1 MSLLT
6 LVRLECFT
14 YSAHVKPKTAT
25 QVLADLVEFVN
36 DWIGALHLGDL
47 GGSCSGVHITGGS
60 KPWRRQMASI
70 VPRIVALAMCL
81 RCAIRQPAAVTPAPM
96 RAEQAATSA
105 VTRISVFVMVL
116 SVPVRT
122 TACVCRARAER
133 WTRMPVSHVVA
144 FLGLPALVLAQACQ
158 PSSVKKEAS
167 VGDHT
172 TVPTS
177 TPAPAAAGAP
187 STRDAHTSTP
197 DQAERRKD
205 PAALAPLAED
215 GTLVDLEVP
224 KFRDA
229 VVSVPLRATKPR
241 PVVLALHG
249 NYDRP
254 EWQCEVMREITGAYP
269 FILCPRGIPRRD
281 APKSE
286 NRWEYGSAQQVKA
299 EIEAGLSA
307 MKERFPGYVAEGPIV
322 FTGFSLGAILGR
334 SIVAADPERFS
345 RVVFTEGGGE
355 GWNFKK
361 FKQGGGL
368 RVLFG
373 CAQRGCAAARRA
385 NAKTAERAGVEI
397 RVADGGNI
405 GHTYDG
411 PVARAIQADW
421 DWLVEGDERW
431 VR

>member
-1 MSLLT
+1 MS
-6 LVRLECFT
+6 
-14 YSAHVKPKTAT
+14 
-25 QVLADLVEFVN
+25 
-36 DWIGALHLGDL
+36 
-47 GGSCSGVHITGGS
+47 
-60 KPWRRQMASI
+60 
-70 VPRIVALAMCL
+70 
-81 RCAIRQPAAVTPAPM
+81 
-96 RAEQAATSA
+96 
-105 VTRISVFVMVL
+105 
-116 SVPVRT
+116 
-122 TACVCRARAER
+122 
-133 WTRMPVSHVVA
+133 VSRVVA
-144 FLGLPALVLAQACQ
+144 FLGLPALLLAQACQ
-158 PSSVKKEAS
+158 PSSVEKEAS

-172 TVPTS
+172 SVPTS
-177 TPAPAAAGAP
+177 TTAPAAARAP
-187 STRDAHTSTP
+187 STHDTSTSAP
-197 DQAERRKD
+197 VNASSTR
-205 PAALAPLAED
+205 PSAALAPLAED

-224 KFRDA
+224 KFRAA
-229 VVSVPLRATKPR
+229 VVSVPLRATQPR

-269 FILCPRGIPRRD
+269 FILCPRGIPRRG

-299 EIEAGLSA
+299 EIEAGLTA

-334 SIVAADPERFS
+334 SIVGSAPERFS

-355 GWNFKK
+355 GWNFKQ

-385 NAKTAERAGVEI
+385 NARQAERAGVEVRI
-397 RVADGGNI
+397 ADGGNI

-411 PVARAIQADW
+411 PVARAIQAEW
-421 DWLVEGDERW
+421 NWLMEGDERW

>member
-1 MSLLT
+1 
-6 LVRLECFT
+6 
-14 YSAHVKPKTAT
+14 
-25 QVLADLVEFVN
+25 
-36 DWIGALHLGDL
+36 
-47 GGSCSGVHITGGS
+47 
-60 KPWRRQMASI
+60 
-70 VPRIVALAMCL
+70 
-81 RCAIRQPAAVTPAPM
+81 
-96 RAEQAATSA
+96 
-105 VTRISVFVMVL
+105 MVL
-116 SVPVRT
+116 SALVCPT
-122 TACVCRARAER
+122 TCVCRARAKR
-133 WTRMPVSHVVA
+133 WWCMSVPHVVA
-144 FLGLPALVLAQACQ
+144 FLGLPVLLLAQACQ
-158 PSSVKKEAS
+158 SSSVKKEAS

-172 TVPTS
+172 TASTS
-177 TPAPAAAGAP
+177 TTTTPAAGAP
-187 STRDAHTSTP
+187 STHDTSTP
-197 DQAERRKD
+197 APGDVDNTRQ
-205 PAALAPLAED
+205 PATLPPLAED
-215 GTLVDLEVP
+215 GALVDLELA
-224 KFRDA
+224 KFRPA
-229 VVSVPLRATKPR
+229 VVAVPLRVTQPR

-254 EWQCEVMREITGAYP
+254 EWQCDVMREITGAYP

-299 EIEAGLSA
+299 EIEAGLTA

-355 GWNFKK
+355 GWNFKQ

-385 NAKTAERAGVEI
+385 NARQAERAGVEVRI
-397 RVADGGNI
+397 ADGGNI

-411 PVARAIQADW
+411 PVARAIQAEW
-421 DWLVEGDERW
+421 AWLVEGDERW
-431 VR
+431 VRWGR